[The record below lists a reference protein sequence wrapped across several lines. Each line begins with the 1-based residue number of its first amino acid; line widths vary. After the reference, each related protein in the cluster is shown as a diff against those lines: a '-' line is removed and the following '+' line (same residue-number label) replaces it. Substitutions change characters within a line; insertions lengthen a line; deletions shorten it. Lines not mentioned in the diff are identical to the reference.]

1 MMLRGRGTVE
11 GSSDRLL
18 RRYQIC
24 RSCHDI
30 LSSPKVT
37 TGLLCC
43 TEFKRTAFDR
53 GRRPDDRLAW
63 RTGQPSRSG
72 WYFIL
77 ISCSMTSPFARTLI
91 CHPLTKDILSRQRQ
105 EMITDTIDD

>member
-1 MMLRGRGTVE
+1 MLHRIQEDSFRSWAQT
-11 GSSDRLL
+11 
-18 RRYQIC
+18 RR
-24 RSCHDI
+24 
-30 LSSPKVT
+30 SPS
-37 TGLLCC
+37 
-43 TEFKRTAFDR
+43 
-53 GRRPDDRLAW
+53 LANGP
-63 RTGQPSRSG
+63 TSRSG